1 MLTDMTPGRSIAFT
15 AIRDMPEIGMGT
27 DLAATIAD
35 RLELQGLTLVAR
47 DVLVV
52 AQKVVSKAEGRVVEL
67 ASVAPSPEA
76 LRLAH
81 VTGKDPRLIEVI
93 LTETAEI
100 VRAAP
105 NVLIVRHRLGFVM
118 ANAGVDRS
126 NVSTSE
132 DRASGQERVLLLPRD
147 PDLSAAELRRALME
161 RFAATIAVIVS
172 DSFGRPWRRGVTNVA
187 LGAAGLPALID
198 RRGERDR
205 GGRTLEITEVAFAD
219 AIAAGAAL
227 AMGEGAEGTPVV
239 LARGLDWT
247 APERD
252 GRALLRPLQED
263 LFR

>member
-1 MLTDMTPGRSIAFT
+1 MTPGSTIAFT
-15 AIRDMPEIGMGT
+15 AIRDMPEIGVGMN
-27 DLAATIAD
+27 LAATIAD
-35 RLELQGLTLVAR
+35 RLELQGLTLLAR

-52 AQKVVSKAEGRVVEL
+52 AQKVVSKSEGRLVEL
-67 ASVAPSPEA
+67 GSIVPSPEA
-76 LRLAH
+76 VRLAQ
-81 VTGKDPRLIEVI
+81 VTGKDPRLVEVI
-93 LTETAEI
+93 LSETAEI

-126 NVSTSE
+126 NISMGE
-132 DRASGQERVLLLPRD
+132 DPAPGRERVLLLPRD
-147 PDLSAAELRRALME
+147 PDLSAAELRRALMQ
-161 RFAATIAVIVS
+161 RFAVPLAVIVS

-205 GGRTLEITEVAFAD
+205 AGRTLEITEVALAD
-219 AIAAGAAL
+219 AVAAGAAL

-239 LARGLDWT
+239 LVRGLNWS
-247 APERD
+247 APDRD
-252 GRALLRPLQED
+252 GRALLRPPQED